1 MLKNRLNSKIS
12 TGTLQICSITQQNDA
27 EGVKVF
33 HRSSVC
39 VYMLHAIFITEGFSD
54 PSALSTLCAESGRTA
69 LKE

>member
-33 HRSSVC
+33 HRSSV
-39 VYMLHAIFITEGFSD
+39 YMLHAIFITEGFSD
-54 PSALSTLCAESGRTA
+54 PSVLSTLCAESGGTA
-69 LKE
+69 WKE